1 MGSIWR
7 ITRGVVLAVLG
18 GLVAVGAMGPVP
30 AAAGETDPSLTKVQA
45 IYAADFVATAADGF
59 AMNDAGDVAGRS
71 YRDIGCGPFCL
82 PPQETV
88 VWRGGQRIVL
98 PPLPGYSGTAVTGI
112 NNLGW
117 ISGYAGSFDFPRAVV
132 WKPNGN
138 TYQVIDLGTLPG
150 PNMVSAATGIDDL
163 ERVVGSSSPSNLPPA
178 GAFMWTEAGGMVDL
192 AALGYP
198 NETPGAISPG
208 GTVATLSTWYVLG
221 NPGSVVTMP
230 PVPRGFYIGG
240 GKINDAGDQA
250 RFLVST
256 GSQNLIYLFRFH
268 HEGAGTWQMLSN
280 AGTGHLSRAG
290 LGGINSERDVAAT
303 VMSTAVIAPGPD
315 GLAQGLAPLLS
326 SAYQGASIGMGG
338 PMNGPGQI
346 LARVMIGR
354 SERLMKLVG
363 ATACGANCIQIGSLT
378 MTGKFIRDPNAPPDS
393 CTPNASNHVVAKVG
407 VTDEAGRA
415 LKGVVVKGRF
425 LDDYWMDKAV
435 TGTTNRNGIVKFV
448 HDGVACVGAVA
459 FLVDSATKGGRSFDR
474 TKGIL
479 TNYVIP
485 LPK

>member
-1 MGSIWR
+1 MR
-7 ITRGVVLAVLG
+7 AVTLAAFG
-18 GLVAVGAMGPVP
+18 GLITVGATGPGP
-30 AAAGETDPSLTKVQA
+30 AAAGDASPSTKVQS
-45 IYAADFVATAADGF
+45 IYAADFVATAASGF
-59 AMNDAGDVAGRS
+59 VMNDAGDVAGRS
-71 YRDIGCGPFCL
+71 YIDIGCGPFCL

-98 PPLPGYSGTAVTGI
+98 PPLPGYSGTGVTGI

-117 ISGYAGSFDFPRAVV
+117 IAGYAGSYDFPRAVA

-138 TYQVIDLGTLPG
+138 TYQVIDVGTLPG

-163 ERVVGSSSPSNLPPA
+163 GRVVGSSSPSNLPPA
-178 GAFMWTEAGGMVDL
+178 GAFMWTEAGGIVDL

-198 NETPGAISPG
+198 NETPSTISPG

-230 PVPRGFYIGG
+230 PAPRGFYIGG
-240 GKINDAGDQA
+240 GIINDAGDQA

-290 LGGINSERDVAAT
+290 LGGINSERDVSAT
-303 VMSTAVIAPGPD
+303 VLSTAVIAPGPD
-315 GLAQGLAPLLS
+315 GLAKGLAPLLS
-326 SAYQGASIGMGG
+326 PAYQGATLGMGG
-338 PMNGPGQI
+338 PMNDPGQI
-346 LARVMIGR
+346 LAQVMIGR
-354 SERLMKLVG
+354 SQRLMKLVG
-363 ATACGANCIQIGSLT
+363 ATPCGANCIQIGSLT
-378 MTGKFIRDPNAPPDS
+378 MTGKFIRDPDAPPDY
-393 CTPNASNHVVAKVG
+393 CTPKASNHVVAKLR
-407 VTDEAGRA
+407 VTDELGKA
-415 LKGVVVKGRF
+415 LKGVVVKGHF
-425 LDDYWMDKAV
+425 LDDYWLDKAV
-435 TGTTNRNGIVKFV
+435 TGTTNRKGIVKFV

-459 FLVDSATKGGRSFDR
+459 FLVDDAAKAGRSFDR

-479 TNYVIP
+479 TSYVLP